1 MLRLLKPLRSFRWQ
15 LAHAHQSLHI
25 LARTTALTQNEIESL
40 NASRFTFYVSLHWV
54 TTPSDPHFPLLLQ
67 ILQQQGLDESWA
79 REQFASGSSAIL
91 ATVEEN
97 GQTIPAGVG
106 LYTRGEFYVGEIN
119 HLYHPGPTACY
130 LYATYVSP
138 PYRGRRIQRL
148 LDLHRVQK
156 GAQDGVPHAIAI
168 VLSSNTASLRGHAS
182 GGFLSAARID
192 HFRLRRS
199 SIIVLRKKTSR
210 LPVGNFPGGG
220 FLSSP
225 FLHFQCV
232 RHSCP
237 TS

>member
-1 MLRLLKPLRSFRWQ
+1 MLRLLKPLRSLRWQ

-25 LARTTALTQNEIESL
+25 LARTTALATHERELLQVS
-40 NASRFTFYVSLHWV
+40 SFKFQVSLQWI
-54 TTPSDPHFPLLLQ
+54 TNPNDSHFPALLN
-67 ILQQQGLDESWA
+67 ILSQQGLDESWA
-79 REQFASGSSAIL
+79 REQLDSGSSAIL
-91 ATVEEN
+91 ATVEES

-106 LYTRGEFYVGEIN
+106 FYTRGEFYVGEID

-138 PYRGRRIQRL
+138 AFRGRRIQRL

-156 GAQDGVPHAIAI
+156 GAQEGVSHAIAI
-168 VLSSNTASLRGHAS
+168 VLSSNIASLRGHAS
-182 GGFLSAARID
+182 GGFFSAARID

-199 SIIVLRKKTSR
+199 SIMVLRKKTSR

-220 FLSSP
+220 FLGSP
-225 FLHFQCV
+225 FLHFRCV
-232 RHSCP
+232 GHSCP

>member
-1 MLRLLKPLRSFRWQ
+1 MIRLLHSLRWQ

-25 LARTTALTQNEIESL
+25 LARPTALAAHEQELLQVSSFKFQVSL
-40 NASRFTFYVSLHWV
+40 NWITQASDKNL
-54 TTPSDPHFPLLLQ
+54 PLLLG
-67 ILQQQGLDESWA
+67 ILQEQGLDDAWA
-79 REQFASGSSAIL
+79 HEQLSSGSSAIL

-106 LYTRGEFYVGEIN
+106 LYTRGEFYVGEID

-138 PYRGRRIQRL
+138 AYRGRRIQRL

-168 VLSSNTASLRGHAS
+168 VLSSNTASLRGHAA

-192 HFRLRRS
+192 HFRFRRS
-199 SIIVLRKKTSR
+199 SIIILRKKTSR

-220 FLSSP
+220 FFRSP
-225 FLHFQCV
+225 FLHF
-232 RHSCP
+232 S
-237 TS
+237 

>member
-25 LARTTALTQNEIESL
+25 LARTTALTQNEIDSL
-40 NASRFTFYVSLHWV
+40 NASRFTFYVLLHWV
-54 TTPSDPHFPLLLQ
+54 TSPSDHQFPLLLR
-67 ILQQQGLDESWA
+67 ILAEQGLDESWA
-79 REQFASGSSAIL
+79 REQLTSGSSAIL
-91 ATVEEN
+91 ATVEES

-106 LYTRGEFYVGEIN
+106 LYTRGEFYVGEID
-119 HLYHPGPTACY
+119 HLYHPGPSACY

-148 LDLHRVQK
+148 LDFHRVQK

-168 VLSSNTASLRGHAS
+168 VLSSNAASLRGHAA
-182 GGFLSAARID
+182 GGFRSAARID
-192 HFRLRRS
+192 QLRFRRS
-199 SIIVLRKKTSR
+199 SIMVLRKKTSR

-220 FLSSP
+220 FFGSP
-225 FLHFQCV
+225 FLHFRWV
-232 RHSCP
+232 GHSCP